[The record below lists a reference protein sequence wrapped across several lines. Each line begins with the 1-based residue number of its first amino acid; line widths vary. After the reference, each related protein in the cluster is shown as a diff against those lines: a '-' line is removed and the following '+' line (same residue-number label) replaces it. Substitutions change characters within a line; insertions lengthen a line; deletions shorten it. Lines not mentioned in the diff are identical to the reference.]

1 MYTVHQ
7 AKTNLSKL
15 LRKAARGEEVI
26 IARGKTPVA
35 KLVAVL
41 HEKKKQVPGPWKG
54 KIAYT
59 SDAFAPLTKKELAEW
74 GIEGSRFYWT
84 LTLWYDGWKRRKI
97 SRARLQRLSKIQK
110 RSYSFPLFQA
120 GNWRSKHKL

>member
-15 LRKAARGEEVI
+15 LRKAARGEEVV

-41 HEKKKQVPGPWKG
+41 AKKKKRVPGALKG
-54 KIAYT
+54 KIWYAP
-59 SDAFAPLTKKELAEW
+59 DAFAPLTKEELKEW
-74 GIEGSRFYWT
+74 GIE
-84 LTLWYDGWKRRKI
+84 
-97 SRARLQRLSKIQK
+97 
-110 RSYSFPLFQA
+110 
-120 GNWRSKHKL
+120 